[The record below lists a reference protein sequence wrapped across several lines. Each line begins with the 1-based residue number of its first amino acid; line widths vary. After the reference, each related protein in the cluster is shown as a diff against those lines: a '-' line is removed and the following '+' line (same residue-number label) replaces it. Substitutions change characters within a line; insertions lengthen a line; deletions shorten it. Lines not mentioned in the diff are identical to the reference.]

1 MTHRYTLWMRPLTIG
16 LALLLAGCSGV
27 EPSKPAPVPAPVP
40 VAGTPAPTKVIPS
53 LAGFQPSRH
62 GFAFVNSFSGS
73 PLPIDLGTKSTKLPS
88 SFGLCGGMSFAA
100 ADYFLAHK
108 ESPPNTRPPAQGTA
122 LYTYLYKRQAT
133 SIGPMGAMGLK
144 FIQWMRLPTSGAG
157 STHELTL
164 QELPGIAAALT
175 RREPV
180 VIGLVLVT
188 AAETPEPWHN
198 HQVLA
203 YGVDESVAGRTDI
216 RIYDPNFPKR
226 DDVVI
231 RITREGEDCLI
242 ESIVPNRR
250 TSRVWGLFR
259 MSYVPV
265 VPP

>member
-1 MTHRYTLWMRPLTIG
+1 M
-16 LALLLAGCSGV
+16 LLAGCSGV
-27 EPSKPAPVPAPVP
+27 EPSKPAPVRDAAKPAP
-40 VAGTPAPTKVIPS
+40 AKAS
-53 LAGFQPSRH
+53 FEGFQPSRH

-73 PLPIDLGTKSTKLPS
+73 PLPIDLGSKATNLPS

-108 ESPPNTRPPAQGTA
+108 APPLDTRPPTQGTP

-144 FIQWMRLPTSGAG
+144 FIQWMRLPTTGAG

-164 QELPGIAAALT
+164 QELPGIVAALS
-175 RREPV
+175 RHEPV
-180 VIGLVLVT
+180 VLGLVLVT

-203 YGVDESVAGRTDI
+203 YGLDESVAGRTDI

-231 RITREGEDCLI
+231 RVVREGEDCLI
-242 ESIVPNRR
+242 ESVVPGRR
-250 TSRVWGLFR
+250 TSKVRGLFR
-259 MSYVPV
+259 MSYVAV
-265 VPP
+265 VPAL